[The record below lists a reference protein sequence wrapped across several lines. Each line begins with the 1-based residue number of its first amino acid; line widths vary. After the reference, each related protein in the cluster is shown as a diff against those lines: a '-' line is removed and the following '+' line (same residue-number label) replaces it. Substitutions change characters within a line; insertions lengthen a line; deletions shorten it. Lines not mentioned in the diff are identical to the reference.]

1 MIENRPLPVF
11 VLGLQR
17 SGTTWMAN
25 LLSEHPQIASVQAV
39 EHRGIHESIFFS
51 HFARAYG
58 DLADDATFERF
69 VRHFTSS
76 DYYLLT
82 GLTKAWIEGRRPR
95 SYAEAFRLVMD
106 EVARTRRASCWIEK
120 SPHHTLLCDELARLF
135 PDARFLCVVRSDL
148 GLARSR
154 LWAYGR
160 RPERNPARFLT
171 LTRAVAANALYSRE
185 LHRFAQHCPRAL
197 LVSHEAMVEDLERE
211 MRRAAAF
218 LGLPFDTRL
227 LRSRFAANSSF
238 SSTQARSQALTWL
251 DRAIVGLLGSAG
263 RVVPLAWLD
272 ALERRRGRAGALD
285 WPAWCWTR
293 MPKPCDLPARPAAS
307 PGQCQDP
314 GEPNLQPRI

>member
-1 MIENRPLPVF
+1 

-25 LLSEHPQIASVQAV
+25 LLSEHPQITSVQAA

-58 DLADDATFERF
+58 DLAEDATFERF

-82 GLTKAWIEGRRPR
+82 GLPKAWLERQRPR

-106 EVARTRRASCWIEK
+106 KVARTRRATCWLEK
-120 SPHHTLLCDELARLF
+120 SPHHTLLCDVLARQL

-160 RPERNPARFLT
+160 TPERNPARFLT
-171 LTRAVAANALYSRE
+171 LTRAVAANALYSRK
-185 LHRFAQHCPRAL
+185 LRRFAHRCPRAL

-211 MRRAAAF
+211 MRRAADF
-218 LGLPFDTRL
+218 LGLPFDTRI

-238 SSTQARSQALTWL
+238 GSTQARSQALTWP
-251 DRAIVGLLGSAG
+251 DRAIVGLLGHVG
-263 RVVPLAWLD
+263 RIVPLTWLD
-272 ALERRRGRAGALD
+272 ALERRRARAGALD
-285 WPAWCWTR
+285 WPDWCWTR
-293 MPKPCDLPARPAAS
+293 MSRPEDLPGRPAAGA
-307 PGQCQDP
+307 GQSQDL
-314 GEPNLQPRI
+314 GAPNLQPRV

>member
-1 MIENRPLPVF
+1 MVENGPLPVF

-58 DLADDATFERF
+58 DLADDATFEQF

-82 GLTKAWIEGRRPR
+82 GLPKSWIERQRPR

-106 EVARTRRASCWIEK
+106 EVARTRRATCWIEK
-120 SPHHTLLCDELARLF
+120 SPHHTLLCDELAREF
-135 PDARFLCVVRSDL
+135 PDARFLCVVRGDL

-160 RPERNPARFLT
+160 TPERSPARFLT
-171 LTRAVAANALYSRE
+171 LARAVAANALYSRE
-185 LHRFAQHCPRAL
+185 LRRFAHHCPRAL
-197 LVSHEAMVEDLERE
+197 LVSHEAMVEDLEHE
-211 MRRAAAF
+211 MRRAADF
-218 LGLPFDTRL
+218 LGLPFDARL

-238 SSTQARSQALTWL
+238 SSTQARSQALTWS
-251 DRAIVGLLGSAG
+251 DRAIVGLLGYAG
-263 RVVPLAWLD
+263 RIVPLTWLD
-272 ALERRRGRAGALD
+272 TLERRRGGAGALD
-285 WPAWCWTR
+285 WPDWCWTR
-293 MPKPCDLPARPAAS
+293 ISRPSDLPGRPAAS
-307 PGQCQDP
+307 PGQSEGL
-314 GEPNLQPRI
+314 GEPPLQPRI